1 MSVVKYLVYVS
12 KEKCCLRSRFKFR
25 AKSGAGGW
33 GGKNLVQLIK
43 ASSIGIEATLYL
55 SEGIDHRMML

>member
-1 MSVVKYLVYVS
+1 MVLV
-12 KEKCCLRSRFKFR
+12 
-25 AKSGAGGW
+25 AG